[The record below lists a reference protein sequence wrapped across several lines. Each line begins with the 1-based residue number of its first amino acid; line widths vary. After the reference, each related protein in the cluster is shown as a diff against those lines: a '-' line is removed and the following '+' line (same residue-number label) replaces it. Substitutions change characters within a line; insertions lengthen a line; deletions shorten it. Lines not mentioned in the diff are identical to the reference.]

1 MKLKKITTALAGLA
15 LSASAVLADG
25 PVVLTA
31 VGTWSSLTNFQKHEE
46 PFFNT
51 RLNAASGGDIVGK
64 IQSQSGLGLKGFEIM
79 RLVKNGVFD
88 FAFGLP
94 GYVAAENAI
103 FEGADLS
110 SLTQDIDTQR
120 KVSDAYF
127 PTLEK
132 AFEEIYNAKLLMLY
146 PFPSQTLW
154 CNGEVNGIADLDGK
168 KIRVYST
175 TLGDFVEG
183 VGGTSVT
190 VSFGEVIP
198 ALEKGV
204 VDCAIT
210 GTMSAYTAK
219 WNQVATHAYTLRV
232 GWGLAFGAM
241 NMDKWNS
248 LSADQQALIQSET
261 AALTDAMWTETATED
276 DVAIS
281 CITGGEC
288 SVGEGGSMTLVEP
301 SAADLALRDTIATD
315 VVLARWA
322 KRCGAECAENWN
334 ETVGPILG
342 PSFFAKADPTLPPPA
357 IMTLCGFSVDFLNSL
372 MKRIFSSVAKKKTSS
387 SGKITVSP
395 LGIICLFCLYIA
407 TTLTSTL
414 GI

>member
-1 MKLKKITTALAGLA
+1 MKKLTTALGALA
-15 LSASAVLADG
+15 ISASGAFAES
-25 PVVLTA
+25 PVVLSA

-46 PFFNT
+46 PFFNQ
-51 RLNAASGGDIVGK
+51 RLNEASGGNIVGK

-120 KVSDAYF
+120 KVSEAYF
-127 PTLEK
+127 DTLEN
-132 AFEEIYNAKLLMLY
+132 AFADIYNAKLLMLY

-190 VSFGEVIP
+190 VAFSEVIP

-248 LSADQQALIQSET
+248 LSADQQALLQTEIAT
-261 AALTDAMWTETATED
+261 LNDAMWAETATED
-276 DVAIS
+276 EVAIS
-281 CITGGEC
+281 CITGGACE
-288 SVGEGGSMTLVEP
+288 VGDPGSMVLVEP
-301 SAADLALRDTIATD
+301 SAEDLALRDKIATD

-322 KRCGAECAENWN
+322 ERCGTDCAANWN

-342 PSFFAKADPTLPPPA
+342 
-357 IMTLCGFSVDFLNSL
+357 
-372 MKRIFSSVAKKKTSS
+372 
-387 SGKITVSP
+387 
-395 LGIICLFCLYIA
+395 
-407 TTLTSTL
+407 LTAAAN
-414 GI
+414 

>member
-1 MKLKKITTALAGLA
+1 MRKLATTLGALALTA
-15 LSASAVLADG
+15 TSAMADG
-25 PVVLTA
+25 PVVLNA

-46 PFFNT
+46 PFFNE
-51 RLNAASGGDIVGK
+51 RLNEASGGDIVGK

-120 KVSDAYF
+120 QVSEAYF
-127 PTLEK
+127 ATLES
-132 AFEEIYNAKLLMLY
+132 AFEDIYNAKLLMLY

-154 CNGEVNGIADLDGK
+154 CNGEVNGIGDLDGK

-190 VSFGEVIP
+190 VAFSEVIP

-241 NMDKWNS
+241 NMDKWNE
-248 LSADQQALIQSET
+248 LSADQQALLQTEIAT
-261 AALTDAMWTETATED
+261 LTDAMWAETATED

-281 CITGGEC
+281 CITGGACE
-288 SVGEGGSMTLVEP
+288 VGEPGSMVLVEP
-301 SAADLALRDTIATD
+301 SADDLAQRDKIATD

-322 KRCGAECAENWN
+322 ERCGEECAANWN

-342 PSFFAKADPTLPPPA
+342 LTAAAK
-357 IMTLCGFSVDFLNSL
+357 
-372 MKRIFSSVAKKKTSS
+372 
-387 SGKITVSP
+387 
-395 LGIICLFCLYIA
+395 
-407 TTLTSTL
+407 
-414 GI
+414 

>member
-1 MKLKKITTALAGLA
+1 MKKLTTALGALA
-15 LSASAVLADG
+15 ISASGAFADS
-25 PVVLTA
+25 PVVLSA

-46 PFFNT
+46 PFFNQ
-51 RLNAASGGDIVGK
+51 RLNEASGGNIVGK

-120 KVSDAYF
+120 QVSEAYF
-127 PTLEK
+127 DTLET
-132 AFEEIYNAKLLMLY
+132 AFADIYNAKLLMLY

-154 CNGEVNGIADLDGK
+154 CNGEVNGIADLNGK

-190 VSFGEVIP
+190 VAFSEVIP

-248 LSADQQALIQSET
+248 LTADQQALLQTEIAT
-261 AALTDAMWTETATED
+261 LNDAMWAETATED
-276 DVAIS
+276 EIAIS
-281 CITGGEC
+281 CITGGACE
-288 SVGEGGSMTLVEP
+288 VGDPGSMVLVEP
-301 SAADLALRDTIATD
+301 SAEDLAARDKIATD

-322 KRCGAECAENWN
+322 ERCGADCAANWN

-342 PSFFAKADPTLPPPA
+342 LTAAAK
-357 IMTLCGFSVDFLNSL
+357 
-372 MKRIFSSVAKKKTSS
+372 
-387 SGKITVSP
+387 
-395 LGIICLFCLYIA
+395 
-407 TTLTSTL
+407 
-414 GI
+414 

>member
-1 MKLKKITTALAGLA
+1 MKKLATTLGALALTATTAM
-15 LSASAVLADG
+15 ADG
-25 PVVLTA
+25 PVVLNA

-46 PFFNT
+46 PFFNE
-51 RLNAASGGDIVGK
+51 RLNAASGGNIVGK

-120 KVSDAYF
+120 KVSDAYY
-127 PTLEK
+127 PTLET
-132 AFEEIYNAKLLMLY
+132 AFADIYNAKLLMLY

-190 VSFGEVIP
+190 VAFSEVIP

-248 LSADQQALIQSET
+248 LSADQQALMQTEI
-261 AALTDAMWTETATED
+261 AALTDAMWAETATED

-288 SVGEGGSMTLVEP
+288 SVGEPGSMTLVEP
-301 SAADLALRDTIATD
+301 SEADLALRDTIATD

-322 KRCGAECAENWN
+322 ERCGAECAANWN

-342 PSFFAKADPTLPPPA
+342 LTAAAK
-357 IMTLCGFSVDFLNSL
+357 
-372 MKRIFSSVAKKKTSS
+372 
-387 SGKITVSP
+387 
-395 LGIICLFCLYIA
+395 
-407 TTLTSTL
+407 
-414 GI
+414 

>member
-1 MKLKKITTALAGLA
+1 MKTVTTAFAAFA
-15 LSASAVLADG
+15 LSASAALADD
-25 PVVLTA
+25 PVVLNA

-51 RLNAASGGDIVGK
+51 RLREASDGNIVGK

-110 SLTQDIDTQR
+110 TLTQDIDTQR
-120 KVSDAYF
+120 KVSDAYY

-132 AFEEIYNAKLLMLY
+132 SFADIYNAKLLMLY

-154 CNGEVNGIADLDGK
+154 CNGEVNGIEDLKGK

-190 VSFGEVIP
+190 VSFSEVIP

-241 NMDKWNS
+241 NMNKWNS
-248 LSADQQALIQSET
+248 LSESQQTLLQSEIAT
-261 AALTDAMWTETATED
+261 LTDAMWAETATED

-288 SVGEGGSMTLVEP
+288 AIGEAGSMTLVEP
-301 SAADLALRDTIATD
+301 SEADLKARDSIATE

-322 KRCGAECAENWN
+322 ERCGADCAVERSR
-334 ETVGPILG
+334 E
-342 PSFFAKADPTLPPPA
+342 AA
-357 IMTLCGFSVDFLNSL
+357 
-372 MKRIFSSVAKKKTSS
+372 
-387 SGKITVSP
+387 
-395 LGIICLFCLYIA
+395 
-407 TTLTSTL
+407 
-414 GI
+414 

>member
-1 MKLKKITTALAGLA
+1 MKTVTTAIAAFA
-15 LSASAVLADG
+15 LSASAALADD
-25 PVVLTA
+25 PVVLNA

-51 RLNAASGGDIVGK
+51 RLREASDGNIVGK

-110 SLTQDIDTQR
+110 TLTQDIDTQR
-120 KVSDAYF
+120 KVSDAYY

-132 AFEEIYNAKLLMLY
+132 SFADIYNAKLLMLY

-154 CNGEVNGIADLDGK
+154 CNGEVNGIEDLKGK

-190 VSFGEVIP
+190 VSFSEVIP

-248 LSADQQALIQSET
+248 LSESQQTLLQSEIAT
-261 AALTDAMWTETATED
+261 LTDAMWAETATED

-288 SVGEGGSMTLVEP
+288 AIGEAGSMTLIEP
-301 SAADLALRDTIATD
+301 SESDLKARDTIATE

-322 KRCGAECAENWN
+322 ERCGADCAANWN

-342 PSFFAKADPTLPPPA
+342 LTA
-357 IMTLCGFSVDFLNSL
+357 
-372 MKRIFSSVAKKKTSS
+372 VAN
-387 SGKITVSP
+387 
-395 LGIICLFCLYIA
+395 
-407 TTLTSTL
+407 
-414 GI
+414 

>member
-1 MKLKKITTALAGLA
+1 MKMKKITTALAGLA

-248 LSADQQALIQSET
+248 LSADWNAPIR
-261 AALTDAMWTETATED
+261 W
-276 DVAIS
+276 
-281 CITGGEC
+281 
-288 SVGEGGSMTLVEP
+288 SMINVN
-301 SAADLALRDTIATD
+301 A
-315 VVLARWA
+315 
-322 KRCGAECAENWN
+322 
-334 ETVGPILG
+334 
-342 PSFFAKADPTLPPPA
+342 
-357 IMTLCGFSVDFLNSL
+357 
-372 MKRIFSSVAKKKTSS
+372 
-387 SGKITVSP
+387 
-395 LGIICLFCLYIA
+395 
-407 TTLTSTL
+407 
-414 GI
+414 

>member
-1 MKLKKITTALAGLA
+1 MKTVTTAFAAFA
-15 LSASAVLADG
+15 LSASAALADD
-25 PVVLTA
+25 PVVLNA

-51 RLNAASGGDIVGK
+51 RLREASDGNIVGK

-110 SLTQDIDTQR
+110 TLTQDIDTQR
-120 KVSDAYF
+120 KVSDAYY

-132 AFEEIYNAKLLMLY
+132 SFADIYNAKLLMLY

-154 CNGEVNGIADLDGK
+154 CNGEVNGIEDLKGK

-190 VSFGEVIP
+190 VSFSEVIP

-241 NMDKWNS
+241 NMNKWNS
-248 LSADQQALIQSET
+248 LSESQQTLLQSEIAT
-261 AALTDAMWTETATED
+261 LTDAMWAETATED

-288 SVGEGGSMTLVEP
+288 AIGEAGSMTLVEP
-301 SAADLALRDTIATD
+301 SEADLKARDSIATE

-322 KRCGAECAENWN
+322 GRCGADCAANWN

-342 PSFFAKADPTLPPPA
+342 
-357 IMTLCGFSVDFLNSL
+357 
-372 MKRIFSSVAKKKTSS
+372 
-387 SGKITVSP
+387 
-395 LGIICLFCLYIA
+395 
-407 TTLTSTL
+407 LTAAAN
-414 GI
+414 

>member
-1 MKLKKITTALAGLA
+1 MKTVTTAFAAFA
-15 LSASAVLADG
+15 LSASAALADD
-25 PVVLTA
+25 PVVLNA

-51 RLNAASGGDIVGK
+51 RLREASDGNIVGK

-110 SLTQDIDTQR
+110 TLTQDIDTQR
-120 KVSDAYF
+120 KVSDAYY

-132 AFEEIYNAKLLMLY
+132 SFADIYNAKLLMLY

-154 CNGEVNGIADLDGK
+154 CNGEVNGIEDLNGK

-190 VSFGEVIP
+190 VSFSEVIP

-241 NMDKWNS
+241 NMNKWNS
-248 LSADQQALIQSET
+248 LSESQQTLLQSEIAT
-261 AALTDAMWTETATED
+261 LTDAMWAETATED

-288 SVGEGGSMTLVEP
+288 AIGEAGSMTLVEP
-301 SAADLALRDTIATD
+301 SESDLKARDTIATE

-322 KRCGAECAENWN
+322 ERCGADCAANWN

-342 PSFFAKADPTLPPPA
+342 LTA
-357 IMTLCGFSVDFLNSL
+357 
-372 MKRIFSSVAKKKTSS
+372 VAN
-387 SGKITVSP
+387 
-395 LGIICLFCLYIA
+395 
-407 TTLTSTL
+407 
-414 GI
+414 